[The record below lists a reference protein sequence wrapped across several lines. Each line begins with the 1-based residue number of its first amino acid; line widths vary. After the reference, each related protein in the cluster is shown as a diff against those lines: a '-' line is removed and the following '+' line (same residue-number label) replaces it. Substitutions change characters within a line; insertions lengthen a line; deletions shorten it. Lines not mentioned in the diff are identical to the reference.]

1 LTLPFAALGALVA
14 ALIEAT
20 VLAELPI
27 LGAQADLVL
36 ALAIVATMVLS
47 AEDGFV
53 WAFVG
58 GLMLD
63 MLIPARPIG
72 ATTLSL
78 LLVVGMAALMSH
90 AIGRGHRLAAVLA
103 VFGLTWV
110 FQAVLIGVLVL
121 IEGLALSVFEP
132 RLVFI
137 SAMLN
142 LIVAIPAAL
151 LMGAIARRLAAARA
165 DW

>member
-1 LTLPFAALGALVA
+1 MTLPFAAFGALVA

-20 VLAELPI
+20 VLSELPI
-27 LGAQADLVL
+27 AGAQPDLVL
-36 ALAIVATMVLS
+36 TLAIVAAMVLS
-47 AEDGFV
+47 AEDGLV

-78 LLVVGMAALMSH
+78 LLVVGVAAVLAH
-90 AIGRGHRLAAVLA
+90 FVGRGHRLPAVLA
-103 VFGLTWV
+103 AFALTWV
-110 FQAVLIGVLVL
+110 FHAVLIGVLIF
-121 IEGLALSVFEP
+121 IEGIALSVFEP
-132 RLVFI
+132 RLVFAAAI
-137 SAMLN
+137 MN
-142 LIVAIPAAL
+142 LLIAVPAAWFL
-151 LMGAIARRLAAARA
+151 AAVGRRLAAERV

>member
-14 ALIEAT
+14 ALLEAT
-20 VLAELPI
+20 VLAELPFM
-27 LGAQADLVL
+27 GAQVDLVL

-78 LLVVGMAALMSH
+78 MLIVGLAAALAH
-90 AIGRGHRLAAVLA
+90 FIGRGHRLAAVLA
-103 VFGLTWV
+103 VFALTWV
-110 FQAVLIGVLVL
+110 FQVVLIGVLVL
-121 IEGLALSVFEP
+121 SEGLALSVFEP

-137 SAMLN
+137 VALLN
-142 LIVAIPAAL
+142 LVVGVPAAL
-151 LMGAIARRLAAARA
+151 VMGAIGRRLAAERV

>member
-14 ALIEAT
+14 ALLEAT
-20 VLAELPI
+20 VLAELRFM
-27 LGAQADLVL
+27 GAQVDLVL

-78 LLVVGMAALMSH
+78 MLIVGLAALLAH
-90 AIGRGHRLAAVLA
+90 FIGRGHRLAAVLA
-103 VFGLTWV
+103 VFALTWV
-110 FQAVLIGVLVL
+110 FQVVLIGVLVL
-121 IEGLALSVFEP
+121 SEGLALSVFEP

-137 SAMLN
+137 AALLN
-142 LIVAIPAAL
+142 LVVGVPAAL
-151 LMGAIARRLAAARA
+151 IMGAIGRRLAAERV

>member
-1 LTLPFAALGALVA
+1 VA
-14 ALIEAT
+14 ALLEAT
-20 VLAELPI
+20 VLAELPFM
-27 LGAQADLVL
+27 GAQVDLVL

-78 LLVVGMAALMSH
+78 MLIVGLAAALAH
-90 AIGRGHRLAAVLA
+90 FIGRGHRLAAVLA
-103 VFGLTWV
+103 VFALTWV
-110 FQAVLIGVLVL
+110 FQVVLIGVLVL
-121 IEGLALSVFEP
+121 SEGLALSVFEP

-137 SAMLN
+137 VALLN
-142 LIVAIPAAL
+142 LVVGVPAAL
-151 LMGAIARRLAAARA
+151 VMGAIGRRLAAERV

>member
-14 ALIEAT
+14 ALLEAT
-20 VLAELPI
+20 VLAELPFM
-27 LGAQADLVL
+27 GAQVDLVL

-78 LLVVGMAALMSH
+78 MLIVGLAAVLAH
-90 AIGRGHRLAAVLA
+90 FIGRAHRLAAVLA
-103 VFGLTWV
+103 VFALTWV
-110 FQAVLIGVLVL
+110 FQVVLIGVLVL
-121 IEGLALSVFEP
+121 SEGLALSVFEP
-132 RLVFI
+132 RLVFV
-137 SAMLN
+137 AALLN
-142 LIVAIPAAL
+142 LVVGVPAAL
-151 LMGAIARRLAAARA
+151 VMGAIGRRLAAERV

>member
-20 VLAELPI
+20 VLSELPI
-27 LGAQADLVL
+27 AGSQPDLIL
-36 ALAIVATMVLS
+36 AIAIVATMVLS
-47 AEDGFV
+47 VEDGLV

-63 MLIPARPIG
+63 MLIPARPVG

-78 LLVVGMAALMSH
+78 LLVVGLAALAAH
-90 AIGRGHRLAAVLA
+90 FVGRGHRLPAVLIA
-103 VFGLTWV
+103 FVLTWV
-110 FQAVLIGVLVL
+110 FHAVFIGVLVL

-132 RLVFI
+132 RLVLAAAI
-137 SAMLN
+137 MN

-151 LMGAIARRLAAARA
+151 AFGAIGRRLATERV

>member
-1 LTLPFAALGALVA
+1 MTLPFAALGALIA
-14 ALIEAT
+14 ALLEAT
-20 VLAELPI
+20 ALAELPI

-36 ALAIVATMVLS
+36 TLAIVATMVLS

-72 ATTLSL
+72 ATTLTL
-78 LLVVGMAALMSH
+78 MLVVGLAAVLAH
-90 AIGRGHRLAAVLA
+90 FIGRGHRLAAVLA
-103 VFGLTWV
+103 VFALTWV
-110 FQAVLIGVLVL
+110 FHAVLIGVLVL
-121 IEGLALSVFEP
+121 SEGLALSVFEP
-132 RLVFI
+132 RLVFFAAVI
-137 SAMLN
+137 N
-142 LIVAIPAAL
+142 LVVAVPAAL
-151 LMGAIARRLAAARA
+151 IMGAVGRRLAVERM